1 MSDSYGTKPHDRPAE
16 NCVNGLAGQSCWS
29 WTQWRCSA
37 QRCRLTAR
45 RLILGLG
52 LYVCMG
58 SLASSHYTDVHLGE
72 SGTNWS
78 AGCFSVRPCHQLS
91 CEGCHPRWKD
101 AFLAEV
107 CQMSEPE
114 PVPEP
119 SGMERTKVGSIL
131 TVAVG
136 LVSRLSPFS
145 ISLRNRFITSFSVS
159 SDRRMEYRYLSI

>member
-1 MSDSYGTKPHDRPAE
+1 MTEGHILAA
-16 NCVNGLAGQSCWS
+16 VN
-29 WTQWRCSA
+29 
-37 QRCRLTAR
+37 
-45 RLILGLG
+45 
-52 LYVCMG
+52 
-58 SLASSHYTDVHLGE
+58 
-72 SGTNWS
+72 
-78 AGCFSVRPCHQLS
+78 
-91 CEGCHPRWKD
+91 
-101 AFLAEV
+101 
-107 CQMSEPE
+107 QMSEPE